1 MLRSRFIY
9 ILRILISLTDFV
21 LVNVGFLLI
30 HTLEFGWSK
39 PILSTHYQDYLIIV
53 NLAFIISAAFTG
65 LYSEKSVENVVTL
78 YRASFRFFLLHS
90 FIFLLY
96 LVFTGNAD
104 VISRL
109 FVGGYY
115 LFMMFGLII
124 SRFFSTIMEQRL
136 VKLLKEN
143 NPIALL
149 GRNATG
155 LRLATYLEK
164 QNGVKFAGFLDT
176 DNFEHLD
183 DENHFQIASDHL
195 HAAATKGITDVLISL
210 KPNQMSQ
217 AQRLVAEADKLCL
230 RLRFVPDM
238 DGIIAAPF
246 TVRYV
251 DEFPMISLR
260 DAPLDNIHPRFKK
273 RLFDIVFASI
283 VIVTVLSWLVPILA
297 IIIKLQSRGPV
308 FFTQLRTGRDN
319 KAFRCF
325 KFRSMR
331 VNNDAD
337 KLQATAHDK
346 RLTPIGAFMRK
357 TNLDELPQFFNVLI
371 GNMSVIGPR
380 PHMLKHTEEY
390 RKIIDEYMVRQFLKP
405 GVSGWAQVNGY
416 RGETTDSRL
425 MKKRV
430 EYDITYMKNWS
441 LMLDVKIIFLTVI
454 NMIKGEEQAY

>member
-9 ILRILISLTDFV
+9 ILRILISLTDLVLVNIGFV
-21 LVNVGFLLI
+21 LV
-30 HTLEFGWSK
+30 HTFEFGWVK
-39 PILSTHYQDYLIIV
+39 PIAHTPYQDYLIIV
-53 NLAFIISAAFTG
+53 NLAMIISAAMTG
-65 LYSEKSVENVVTL
+65 LYSDKCIENIVSL
-78 YRASFRFFLLHS
+78 YRATFRFFLLHS

-109 FVGGYY
+109 FVGLYY
-115 LFMMFGLII
+115 IFFLFGLII
-124 SRFFSTIMEQRL
+124 SRFFSTIIEQRL
-136 VKLLKEN
+136 VRLLKEN

-149 GRNATG
+149 GKNATG

-164 QNGVKFAGFLDT
+164 QNGVKFEGFLDT
-176 DNFEHLD
+176 DLDEHLD
-183 DENHFQIASDHL
+183 YKNHVKLATQHLQSAASR
-195 HAAATKGITDVLISL
+195 GITDVLISL
-210 KPNQMSQ
+210 RPDQMET
-217 AQRLVAEADKLCL
+217 AHLLVAEADKLCL

-246 TVRYV
+246 TVKYV

-260 DAPLDNIHPRFKK
+260 EAPLDNIHPRFKK
-273 RLFDIVFASI
+273 RLFDLVFSSI

-297 IIIKLQSRGPV
+297 IFIKLQSRGPV

-319 KAFRCF
+319 KSFRCY

-337 KLQATAHDK
+337 KVQATANDK
-346 RLTPIGAFMRK
+346 RLTKIGAFMRK
-357 TNLDELPQFFNVLI
+357 TNLDELPQFFNVLL

-430 EYDITYMKNWS
+430 EYDIAYMKSWS

-454 NMIKGEEQAY
+454 NMIRGEEQAY